1 MSKKVIL
8 ISGKARS
15 GKDTLARVLKDYL
28 KEQGKDVLITHYADS
43 LKYICEIVFKWDG
56 KKDEKGRQL
65 LIDIGESV
73 RKYNQ
78 NYWVDCLKSAIKGVE
93 RDSPSLSSNS
103 VYIVAD
109 CRYENEIMEMK
120 EFSPLVIRVER
131 EHQLFR
137 NGLTLQQSLS
147 KSETE
152 LDSFSS
158 FDITVHNDFKTVE
171 EYKKYVQEVLAKEVL
186 KWLT

>member
-1 MSKKVIL
+1 M
-8 ISGKARS
+8 GW
-15 GKDTLARVLKDYL
+15 
-28 KEQGKDVLITHYADS
+28 Q
-43 LKYICEIVFKWDG
+43 

-78 NYWVDCLKSAIKGVE
+78 NYWVDNLKSAIKGVE
-93 RDSPSLSSNS
+93 IDSPSLSSNA

-109 CRYENEIMEMK
+109 CRYENEITEMK

>member
-1 MSKKVIL
+1 
-8 ISGKARS
+8 
-15 GKDTLARVLKDYL
+15 
-28 KEQGKDVLITHYADS
+28 
-43 LKYICEIVFKWDG
+43 
-56 KKDEKGRQL
+56 
-65 LIDIGESV
+65 
-73 RKYNQ
+73 
-78 NYWVDCLKSAIKGVE
+78 
-93 RDSPSLSSNS
+93 
-103 VYIVAD
+103 
-109 CRYENEIMEMK
+109 MK

-158 FDITVHNDFKTVE
+158 FDITVHNAFKTVE